1 MSFRPSYLGH
11 VNLYVRNAERSKQ
24 FYEDVLGLHCYH
36 YRAGWAAF
44 MSADKE
50 KSHEV
55 ALMQVGDNAPLQ
67 QKGQVGLNHAAF
79 MMASLEDLKE
89 SYGRLKDKGVKIDR
103 IVDHGLS
110 LGIYFRDPDGN
121 GLEVSYELPRE
132 QWPRQDEVFAPDVV
146 GLGKFPGPW
155 DAEMKAQN
163 TAAAQRAREPAP
175 AAE

>member
-1 MSFRPSYLGH
+1 MGYTPNHLGH
-11 VNLYVRNAERSKQ
+11 VNLYVRNAERSKE
-24 FYEDVLGLHCYH
+24 FYADVLGLHVYH
-36 YRAGWAAF
+36 YRPGWAAF
-44 MSADKE
+44 MSADKD

-55 ALMQVGDNAPLQ
+55 ALMQVGDEAPLQ

-79 MMASLEDLKE
+79 MMASLDDLKA
-89 SYGRLKDKGVKIDR
+89 SYWRLKEKGVKIDR

-146 GLGKFPGPW
+146 GLGRFPGPW
-155 DAEMKAQN
+155 DDDMKAQN
-163 TAAAQRAREPAP
+163 TRAAQ
-175 AAE
+175 AAVTA

>member
-1 MSFRPSYLGH
+1 MGFRPSYLGH
-11 VNLYVRNAERSKQ
+11 VNLYVRNAERSKT

-36 YRAGWAAF
+36 YRPGWAAF

-79 MMASLEDLKE
+79 MMANLDDLKE
-89 SYGRLKDKGVKIDR
+89 SYQRLKEKGVKIDR

-132 QWPRQDEVFAPDVV
+132 QWPRQDEVFAADVV

-155 DAEMKAQN
+155 DDEMKAQN
-163 TAAAQRAREPAP
+163 TRAAQAAAVPA
-175 AAE
+175 

>member
-11 VNLYVRNAERSKQ
+11 VNLYVRNAERSKE
-24 FYEDVLGLHCYH
+24 FYEGVLGLHCYH
-36 YRAGWAAF
+36 YRPGWAAF
-44 MSADKE
+44 MSADQE

-89 SYGRLKDKGVKIDR
+89 SYWRLKEKGVTIDR

-132 QWPRQDEVFAPDVV
+132 QWPRQEEVFAADVV

-155 DAEMKAQN
+155 DEEMRAQN
-163 TAAAQRAREPAP
+163 TRAAQ
-175 AAE
+175 AATVRV

>member
-11 VNLYVRNAERSKQ
+11 VNLYVRNAERSKA

-36 YRAGWAAF
+36 YRSGWAAF

-89 SYGRLKDKGVKIDR
+89 SYWRLKEKGVKIDR

-132 QWPRQDEVFAPDVV
+132 QWPRQDEVFATDVV

-155 DAEMKAQN
+155 DEDMKAQN
-163 TAAAQRAREPAP
+163 TKSAQATAVPA
-175 AAE
+175 

>member
-11 VNLYVRNAERSKQ
+11 VNLYVRNAERSKV
-24 FYEDVLGLHCYH
+24 FYEEVLGLHCYH
-36 YRAGWAAF
+36 YRSGWAAF

-89 SYGRLKDKGVKIDR
+89 SYWRLKEKGVKIDR

-132 QWPRQDEVFAPDVV
+132 QWPRQEEVFAAEVV

-155 DAEMKAQN
+155 DEEMKAQN
-163 TAAAQRAREPAP
+163 SKPAQAAAVPA
-175 AAE
+175 